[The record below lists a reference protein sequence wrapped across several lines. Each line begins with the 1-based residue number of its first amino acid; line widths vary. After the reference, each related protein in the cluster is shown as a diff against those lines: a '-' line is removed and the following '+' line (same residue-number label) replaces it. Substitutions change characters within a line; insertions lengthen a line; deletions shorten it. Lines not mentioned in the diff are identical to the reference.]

1 MMTSSHSPL
10 VSPPAPLLLSILIE
24 AVAVK
29 SHEHPYP
36 TCALNSE
43 NFTFP
48 TINMSVQLPFAQC
61 RPSKFGLR
69 TLWASGS
76 TLGLAPSET
85 LSQTG
90 SSLLKLLLE
99 KEIIQRPIFSLMLI
113 NGQEGILSI
122 GGTAAK
128 AVEMFVSQTETALD
142 RLGGKETIK
151 PLVAQKGKALPP
163 LVRRDRT
170 GKRVVTRQASWE
182 DEWVWNGV
190 QGAEGWWQLLMRGVW
205 VDGSRVLRN
214 QAAVIDVSVLSRA
227 LSHLSLDDGLI
238 LFLHYHRSTA
248 HLFSPRHSRQKPSTP
263 QSQVP
268 ARCRRLSRTSTSFH
282 V

>member
-1 MMTSSHSPL
+1 MMTSSRSPL
-10 VSPPAPLLLSILIE
+10 VGPPNSLIL
-24 AVAVK
+24 ATFVNGVAVK
-29 SHEHPYP
+29 SPKHPYP
-36 TCALNSE
+36 TCAINSE
-43 NFTFP
+43 IFTLP
-48 TINMSVQLPFAQC
+48 TVNTSIQLPFAQC

-90 SSLLKLLLE
+90 SSLLKMLLE
-99 KEIIQRPIFSLMLI
+99 REIIQRPIFSLTLI

-128 AVEMFVSQTETALD
+128 AVEMIVSQTEAALD

-151 PLVAQKGKALPP
+151 PLVTLKGKDLPP
-163 LVRRDRT
+163 LV
-170 GKRVVTRQASWE
+170 KRGRKGPKIIPRQASWE
-182 DEWVWNGV
+182 EGWVWNGV

-214 QAAVIDVSVLSRA
+214 QAVVVDVSVSPPA
-227 LSHLSLDDGLI
+227 FPHSFSDGRLI
-238 LFLHYHRSTA
+238 
-248 HLFSPRHSRQKPSTP
+248 SP
-263 QSQVP
+263 
-268 ARCRRLSRTSTSFH
+268 
-282 V
+282 

>member
-1 MMTSSHSPL
+1 MTSSRSRL
-10 VSPPAPLLLSILIE
+10 VGHPDPFILATFING
-24 AVAVK
+24 VAVK

-36 TCALNSE
+36 TCTLNSE
-43 NFTFP
+43 TFTLP
-48 TINMSVQLPFAQC
+48 TVNTSVQLPFAHC
-61 RPSKFGLR
+61 RPSKFGLH

-90 SSLLKLLLE
+90 SSLLQLLLE
-99 KEIIQRPIFSLMLI
+99 REIIQRPIFSLMLI

-128 AVEMFVSQTETALD
+128 AVEMIVSQTEIALD

-151 PLVAQKGKALPP
+151 PSVAQIGKNLPP
-163 LVRRDRT
+163 LAKRGRT
-170 GKRVVTRQASWE
+170 GKRIVTRQAYWE
-182 DEWVWNGV
+182 EGWVWNGV

-214 QAAVIDVSVLSRA
+214 QAVVIDVSVLSLA
-227 LSHLSLDDGLI
+227 FSHSFLDDRLI
-238 LFLHYHRSTA
+238 SL
-248 HLFSPRHSRQKPSTP
+248 
-263 QSQVP
+263 
-268 ARCRRLSRTSTSFH
+268 
-282 V
+282 